1 MPSNNPSDQVY
12 LHTRIDLLA
21 ERLLSAE
28 NLKNMIGVD
37 LQQNIEQLE
46 QRFPKQPL
54 DLSKHSIDNWL
65 YMQMY
70 SDFQMLQRACNGHE
84 YRFLKHAIHWF
95 ELFNLKMLIRGK
107 FSGVSE
113 SALSEQLIDVGELE
127 ELPLQ
132 KLIQADDPFEM
143 FRLLEQ
149 TSYAGIVRQARRIF
163 EEQGQE
169 LFSLDS
175 ALDRNFFL
183 ELVGLANFLPSQDRQ
198 QLKVVFGALLDRNNL
213 LWLLRYRFIYGLSA
227 AKSYYL
233 LTATGNQLPTA
244 ELIKLAKLDSLQA
257 VLDDLPPRLKGLLE
271 GQKDIYMV
279 EQLMELYSLDAAR
292 KGLKRSNRAMTRTFS
307 YLLLRESETRYLIAI
322 IKGKQL
328 GFDHDLISEAVGGLA

>member
-1 MPSNNPSDQVY
+1 MQSSSSAHVY
-12 LHTRIDLLA
+12 LHTRVSLLA
-21 ERLLSAE
+21 DRLLSIE
-28 NLKNMIGVD
+28 HLQDMIGYD
-37 LQQNIEQLE
+37 LQQIIERIEQ
-46 QRFPKQPL
+46 QFPDQPL
-54 DLSKHSIDNWL
+54 DPATTSIENWL
-65 YMQMY
+65 YLRMY
-70 SDFQMLQRACNGHE
+70 TDFQMLLRAFNGHE

-113 SALSEQLIDVGELE
+113 SALSEQLIDVGELA

-132 KLIQADDPFEM
+132 KLIQTDDPFEM

-149 TSYAGIVRQARRIF
+149 TSYAGIVRQARGIF

-183 ELVGLANFLPSQDRQ
+183 ELVGRAHFLSLADRQ
-198 QLKVVFGALLDRNNL
+198 QLNSVFGALLDRNNL
-213 LWLLRYRFIYGLSA
+213 LWLLRYRFIYGLSP

-233 LTATGNQLPTA
+233 LTATGNLLVTA
-244 ELIKLAKLDSLQA
+244 ELMKLAKLESLQS
-257 VLDDLPPRLKGLLE
+257 VIDELPAKLRALLA
-271 GQKDIYMV
+271 GQQDIYLV
-279 EQLMELYSLDAAR
+279 EQIMELYSLDAAR
-292 KGLKRSNRAMTRTFS
+292 RGLKKNNRLLTRTFA
-307 YLLLRESETRYLIAI
+307 YLLLREAETRYLIAI

-328 GFDHDLISEAVGGLA
+328 GFDQDLISEAVGGLV